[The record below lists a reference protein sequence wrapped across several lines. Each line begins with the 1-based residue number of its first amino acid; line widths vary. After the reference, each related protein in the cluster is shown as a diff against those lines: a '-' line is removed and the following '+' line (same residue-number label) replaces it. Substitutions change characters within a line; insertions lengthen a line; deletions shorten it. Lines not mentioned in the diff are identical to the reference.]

1 MIFKDRKI
9 KEMEKQLADPN
20 LTEEEK
26 DRINKQIEI
35 LKTGK
40 SKIPW
45 GWVIAGIFVIFIIA
59 FSHLISMFITKKHA
73 EAVRKNTQ
81 KVKPTHYSISD
92 FIIKN
97 KEQPDKRSKG
107 YSKLETE
114 FTTLKKKLTTNS
126 INNLETAQHTISK
139 SVGAGKFVIF
149 VNPAYAKKIK
159 SLEGYKSPQQIAQ
172 TALKIPQLQNQNN
185 TQNMHKN
192 ILIPTGAVISA
203 YTKYKLYS
211 YNTKVPVVAIVSN
224 PYSFEGKL
232 IIPAGYEFMGSVSGH
247 TKSRLNISFNKI
259 INPANGQSMTV
270 DAIGVMT
277 NGSAGIVGNAHYH
290 VIQNVLAGIG
300 AGVLGAAAMFA
311 GGGSAMNSSG
321 AYTYQDT
328 LRQNIAQNET
338 SYAQSSLNNA
348 TQNNSQVVITLPA
361 KTPIKIM
368 FLKSLTR

>member
-9 KEMEKQLADPN
+9 KELEKQLADPN
-20 LTEEEK
+20 LTEEER
-26 DRINKQIEI
+26 DQINKQIEI

-40 SKIPW
+40 SKTPF
-45 GWVIAGIFVIFIIA
+45 GWVIAGIVVIFIIA
-59 FSHLISMFITKKHA
+59 FSHLISLFITKKHA

-81 KVKPTHYSISD
+81 KVKPARYSTSD
-92 FIIKN
+92 FIIK
-97 KEQPDKRSKG
+97 KKKQPVKRSKG

-114 FTTLKKKLTTNS
+114 FKTLKKKLKTNPIS
-126 INNLETAQHTISK
+126 NLETAQHTISK

-172 TALKIPQLQNQNN
+172 TALKIPQLQSQNN

-321 AYTYQDT
+321 AYTYQDN

-348 TQNNSQVVITLPA
+348 TQSNSQVVITLPA